1 MVRNTERK
9 TEMKLIIGMATCH
22 QCHDMHEQHPDWAYV
37 ELDPKELVKIGKAIG
52 QSSLPFVFEY

>member
-1 MVRNTERK
+1 
-9 TEMKLIIGMATCH
+9 MKLIIGMATCH

-52 QSSLPFVFEY
+52 QSSLPFVFDTTE